1 VAGALFQSPLF
12 GYAHGVRPDFVKL
25 AEAYGALGLRADKP
39 AEVEATLEKAFAHP
53 GPVIVDF
60 KVEAEENVYPMVP
73 AGEAIS
79 NMLLV

>member
-1 VAGALFQSPLF
+1 ME
-12 GYAHGVRPDFVKL
+12 YAPDFVKL